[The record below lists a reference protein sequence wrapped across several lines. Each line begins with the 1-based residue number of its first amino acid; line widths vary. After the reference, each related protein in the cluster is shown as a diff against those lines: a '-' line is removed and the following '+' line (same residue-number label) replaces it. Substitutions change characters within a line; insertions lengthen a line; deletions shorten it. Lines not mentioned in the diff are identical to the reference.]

1 MINHVGFEP
10 PELCERCEESYQ
22 YRNGLCWNCWI
33 DGQERRGEERHDR
46 RVIERQE
53 RNCNEQ

>member
-1 MINHVGFEP
+1 MNEHVGFEP
-10 PELCERCEESYQ
+10 PELCESCEERYQ

-53 RNCNEQ
+53 RTN